1 MTSNRFTA
9 TIHSICIALIMI
21 ICLST
26 ATGVR
31 AADFSTNSEHSTDAV
46 ITAPNAAFAR
56 IENGIC
62 ELLTTRTV
70 TTGHGAHTV
79 QLSGGETCNRVTDTS
94 ETTITLR
101 THPVD
106 TAAASQYSS
115 MTPEQLGAMIVSGD
129 FTDSW
134 TAWRT
139 NYTIQL
145 YLEMNYDKS
154 TYSTPYMLFYRPV
167 STSGKIV
174 YCDATVVV
182 TNAVLSL
189 TCQGWTYSSPTPSA
203 RISTSL
209 ALYSQSQGYQYPQR
223 SQMYSLIANRT
234 CWYYLSQSPSLMAP
248 RWTVTMKHGTGTPW
262 TVYLDYVYG
271 MPSA

>member
-1 MTSNRFTA
+1 MTSHRFTA
-9 TIHSICIALIMI
+9 TIRSICIVLIMI

-31 AADFSTNSEHSTDAV
+31 AATSSDAPRNA
-46 ITAPNAAFAR
+46 TAAAGTSAGTALAR
-56 IENGIC
+56 IENGMC
-62 ELLTTRTV
+62 ELLTTETV
-70 TTGHGAHTV
+70 ATGHDAHTA

-101 THPVD
+101 TRPVD
-106 TAAASQYSS
+106 TATASQYSS
-115 MTPEQLGAMIVSGD
+115 MTPEQLGAMMVSGD
-129 FTDSW
+129 HTDSW
-134 TAWRT
+134 TEWFT
-139 NYTIQL
+139 NGTIQL
-145 YLEMNYDKS
+145 YLEMSYDKS
-154 TYSTPYMLFYRPV
+154 TYSTPYIEFYRPV

-209 ALYSQSQGYQYPQR
+209 TPYIQSQEYQYPQR
-223 SQMYSLIANRT
+223 NQMYSLIANRT
-234 CWYYLSQSPSLMAP
+234 CWYNLSQFPSLMAP

-262 TVYLDYVYG
+262 TVYLDHIYG

>member
-1 MTSNRFTA
+1 MTSHRFTA
-9 TIHSICIALIMI
+9 TMHSICIALIMI

-31 AADFSTNSEHSTDAV
+31 AADPSTNLEHSTDAV
-46 ITAPNAAFAR
+46 VTSPNAAFAR

-62 ELLTTRTV
+62 ELLTTKTV
-70 TTGHGAHTV
+70 VTGHDVHTA
-79 QLSGGETCNRVTDTS
+79 QLSGGETCDRVTDTG
-94 ETTITLR
+94 ETTITFR
-101 THPVD
+101 TRPVGAA
-106 TAAASQYSS
+106 TASKYSS
-115 MTPEQLGAMIVSGD
+115 MTPEQLGAVMLSGGY
-129 FTDSW
+129 TDSW
-134 TAWRT
+134 TAWFT
-139 NYTIQL
+139 SGTIQL
-145 YLEMNYDKS
+145 YLQMSYDKS
-154 TYSTPYMLFYRPV
+154 TYSTPYMVFYRPV
-167 STSGKIV
+167 STSGEIV
-174 YCDATVVV
+174 YLDATVVA

-209 ALYSQSQGYQYPQR
+209 TPYIQSQGYQYPLR

-248 RWTVTMKHGTGTPW
+248 RWTVTMKRGTGTPW
-262 TVYLDYVYG
+262 TVYLDYIYG